1 MVNIDLIHYGSLLYY
16 SMVLVV
22 KVDKGKVCI
31 ACHKT
36 ER

>member
-1 MVNIDLIHYGSLLYY
+1 MVNIDLIHYGSLLHY

-22 KVDKGKVCI
+22 KVDKYEVCI

>member
-1 MVNIDLIHYGSLLYY
+1 MVVNIDLIHYGSLLY
-16 SMVLVV
+16 LVV
-22 KVDKGKVCI
+22 VDKGEVCI